1 MEIGLFTF
9 IFFLFMYFLFFKVF
23 IFRERRREGE
33 RQGEKHQWVVASH
46 VAPSGDLAR
55 SPGMCSDWESNRRPF
70 GTQPMPNPLSYT
82 SQDYFDHFFSVY
94 PFH

>member
-46 VAPSGDLAR
+46 VPPTGDLAR
-55 SPGMCSDWESNRRPF
+55 TPGMCQGWNRQPF
-70 GTQPMPNPLSYT
+70 DSPQQPGRV
-82 SQDYFDHFFSVY
+82 QDS
-94 PFH
+94 